1 MRFPSPALA
10 KSSAGESAVAAPA
23 CIPCVQFASFCG
35 KISQVPGG
43 DRDEAAIGFLDGGY
57 GVRWLSVGWQR
68 RSRTQQ
74 RFNFGS
80 NHRSCDGF
88 SSCRNICAQDK
99 KKAGQEYPDACV
111 GSHSATSCRKML
123 MNKKVFLGIALTL
136 PFTTF
141 SLPAS
146 SQAIAESV
154 ILGSGSSTAA
164 VKAGSAL
171 NSALK
176 QGGGRLAGEVQQQ
189 LLRPSQTSQPKTSL
203 GRKSLL
209 PRNQNAPRNRP
220 SVPRPGTFIVSV
232 QGAETSS
239 AVTDKPIPT
248 GRGETPVAS
257 PTNLKGDTTSI
268 KPGSQKYKS
277 AITLSFPK

>member
-1 MRFPSPALA
+1 
-10 KSSAGESAVAAPA
+10 
-23 CIPCVQFASFCG
+23 
-35 KISQVPGG
+35 
-43 DRDEAAIGFLDGGY
+43 
-57 GVRWLSVGWQR
+57 
-68 RSRTQQ
+68 
-74 RFNFGS
+74 
-80 NHRSCDGF
+80 
-88 SSCRNICAQDK
+88 
-99 KKAGQEYPDACV
+99 
-111 GSHSATSCRKML
+111 

-136 PFTTF
+136 TFTTF

-164 VKAGSAL
+164 LKAGSAL
-171 NSALK
+171 NSALN

-189 LLRPSQTSQPKTSL
+189 LLRPSQTSQRKTSL
-203 GRKSLL
+203 VRKSLL

-220 SVPRPGTFIVSV
+220 SVPRPGTLIVSV

-239 AVTDKPIPT
+239 AVTDKPIST
-248 GRGETPVAS
+248 GRGETPVASS

-268 KPGSQKYKS
+268 EPGSQKYKS